1 MTKML
6 PQHPVYRKLDAAVT
20 VLGVDLEDWFGLG
33 VAFIVLSRLSEFVVG
48 TLLSIPR
55 AEAVISA
62 LATGVVFVLWRRI
75 RERAPRHFM
84 RHFLGFL
91 SEPEAYLVLPD
102 QDANPYVV

>member
-20 VLGVDLEDWFGLG
+20 ILGVDLEDWFGLG

-48 TLLSIPR
+48 RLLSLPR
-55 AEAVISA
+55 AEAVVSA

-91 SEPEAYLVLPD
+91 SEPEAYLVMPD